1 MWLQGLADSV
11 RSLALA
17 TRVGVATGRT
27 PAAAAR
33 ARATDKAE
41 VPATSAAAAGK
52 TGVLAT
58 RVVVTSK
65 PGVAARAEFGVLR
78 VYLDP

>member
-27 PAAAAR
+27 LAAAAR
-33 ARATDKAE
+33 AGATDKAG
-41 VPATSAAAAGK
+41 VPATRAAAAGK

-58 RVVVTSK
+58 RMVVTSK
-65 PGVAARAEFGVLR
+65 TGAAARWSFWV
-78 VYLDP
+78 